1 MILKVAI
8 KIYKFMPAAK
18 KSAKPKIAKIKA
30 PKPIGVVTHYYGNI
44 EVAIIKFNKA
54 VKKGIKVRFSGA
66 TTNFEQVIDS
76 MQYDHKNMA
85 VAPKGKEIGV
95 KVDDKVRDGDQVFL
109 SE

>member
-44 EVAIIKFNKA
+44 EVAIIKFN
-54 VKKGIKVRFSGA
+54 
-66 TTNFEQVIDS
+66 
-76 MQYDHKNMA
+76 
-85 VAPKGKEIGV
+85 
-95 KVDDKVRDGDQVFL
+95 
-109 SE
+109 